1 VARRHRIRAVA
12 DGSNADDVRDYRPG
26 RRAVKE
32 QGVISPLLDAGLT
45 KREIRALSRKMGLPT
60 ADKPALACLA
70 SRFPYGSEITPG
82 KLAAVDRVEQ
92 GLRRMGFRQVR
103 VRHHGAIARIELER
117 PDLAKAAEPGARRRI
132 VRLAKQAGFLYVALD
147 LEGYRTG
154 SMNRGLETSSR
165 TRGGSRGEAA

>member
-1 VARRHRIRAVA
+1 VA

-154 SMNRGLETSSR
+154 SMNRGLGTSSR